1 MGCAQCLVTKSG
13 AVMVEDWQS
22 WRMQP
27 RTRGLPLAI
36 VMLILCRNS
45 DFFLR
50 ASQPEPTH
58 SLKVRVEVRGNLR
71 GWVCSASRAKNM
83 AWLDLDSLVV
93 GLVIFA
99 LVWEAKLR
107 LQQWFFP
114 PRPAKHLVEVV
125 D

>member
-1 MGCAQCLVTKSG
+1 LHPSPSSLCGCQNIS
-13 AVMVEDWQS
+13 
-22 WRMQP
+22 
-27 RTRGLPLAI
+27 LPQATEYQEY
-36 VMLILCRNS
+36 R
-45 DFFLR
+45 R
-50 ASQPEPTH
+50 
-58 SLKVRVEVRGNLR
+58 KR
-71 GWVCSASRAKNM
+71 NM

>member
-1 MGCAQCLVTKSG
+1 
-13 AVMVEDWQS
+13 
-22 WRMQP
+22 
-27 RTRGLPLAI
+27 
-36 VMLILCRNS
+36 
-45 DFFLR
+45 
-50 ASQPEPTH
+50 
-58 SLKVRVEVRGNLR
+58 
-71 GWVCSASRAKNM
+71 M

-99 LVWEAKLR
+99 LAWEAKLR